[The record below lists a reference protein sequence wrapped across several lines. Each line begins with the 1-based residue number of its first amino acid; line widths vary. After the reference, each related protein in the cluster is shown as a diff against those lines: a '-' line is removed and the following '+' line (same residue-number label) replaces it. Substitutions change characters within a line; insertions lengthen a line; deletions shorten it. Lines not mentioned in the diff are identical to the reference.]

1 MVDEQVAYQK
11 RNTELVQLLDELMEG
26 ADNIITK
33 YPKTN
38 ADVLVSA
45 YIIYAMIVYRN
56 EFIECNFE
64 TAVSKLL
71 AAWKIVD
78 DFEEEGYLQ
87 DD

>member
-1 MVDEQVAYQK
+1 MVDEQIAYQK

-26 ADNIITK
+26 AENILTK
-33 YPKTN
+33 YPQAN